1 MIAALMVATLTAN
14 AQSGPF
20 IKPMAGGT
28 VATITGDVNELKLK
42 VGFVGGVELGWQ
54 FGDHFALTGGALY
67 TMQGARVSDDRTK
80 YNVNIDTYKERLEER
95 IIAYLSEIKGIPLE
109 EAMDA
114 YYRSRL
120 ADQISKGLYG
130 IENMDYKYLAED
142 LVENEPLLFAK

>member
-1 MIAALMVATLTAN
+1 MREV
-14 AQSGPF
+14 
-20 IKPMAGGT
+20 
-28 VATITGDVNELKLK
+28 
-42 VGFVGGVELGWQ
+42 
-54 FGDHFALTGGALY
+54 
-67 TMQGARVSDDRTK
+67 K

-95 IIAYLSEIKGIPLE
+95 IIAYLSEIKGISLE
-109 EAMDA
+109 EAMDV